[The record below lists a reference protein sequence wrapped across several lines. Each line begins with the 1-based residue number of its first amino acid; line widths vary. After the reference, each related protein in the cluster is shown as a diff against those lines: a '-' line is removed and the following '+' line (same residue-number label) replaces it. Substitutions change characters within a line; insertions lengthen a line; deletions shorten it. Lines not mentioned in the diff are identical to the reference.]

1 MRPVLTRLGAV
12 AVFAGVLVGC
22 SGEDAPAGAE
32 GRAAAEVCDGFAAA
46 PAATEALRLLGGGER
61 FRDDLSEPGKA
72 LTLLR
77 EASRAPLADAYR
89 PQAQPYCWLLAAERA
104 EDAEKSVR
112 VELRPVK
119 AAPSADSRRADE
131 VTAYAS
137 GLRAYADDDLGK
149 VFFSCRLPAPA
160 HPFVVETAV
169 WGPDGATTDD
179 GPGTRTRLI
188 TLANAAAGH
197 VAAELG
203 CADTGLAEGVPVP
216 QKA

>member
-1 MRPVLTRLGAV
+1 M
-12 AVFAGVLVGC
+12 GC

-32 GRAAAEVCDGFAAA
+32 GRAAAEVCDGFAQDPVTAG
-46 PAATEALRLLGGGER
+46 ALQRLGGEDR
-61 FRDDLSEPGKA
+61 FRADLSEPDKA

-89 PQAQPYCWLLAAERA
+89 PQAVPYCWLLGA
-104 EDAEKSVR
+104 EDGEKTVR

-119 AAPSADSRRADE
+119 AAPPADPRRADE
-131 VTAYAS
+131 VTSYAT

-149 VFFSCRLPAPA
+149 VFFACRLPAPA

-169 WGPDGATTDD
+169 WGPDGATTDG
-179 GPGTRTRLI
+179 GPDSRARLI
-188 TLANAAAGH
+188 TVANAAAGH

-203 CADTGLAEGVPVP
+203 CADTGLAGGVPP
-216 QKA
+216 GA